1 MIAYRDQLAQAL
13 RALTVELPGSYAWY
27 GVVSRAP
34 RSASATPDAVCDHL
48 VAGLAHELYR
58 SFYTRGRPE
67 PRDPARIGPAR
78 SDPDFV
84 RALSAANQGTGGWE
98 PGWRIEAAQDDVVRL
113 SGRGL
118 RVRAPAADC
127 RPGRGPLRVG
137 APVRLRRP
145 KETASAGFYAALG
158 DAARSRRADDVETRV
173 YFNVTPA
180 GAPALVSVCTRL
192 LNGAAI
198 PFELKVADH
207 PAGYDRCDPAVL
219 YLDRDDSRAVRTV
232 SACPRS
238 WLGCAAHTC
247 SRRRRSSRSGWRRAS
262 PPASTP
268 WRTRTRARPLPRSR
282 LVAEGAVAATERRCP
297 SRSEGARRGRGGA
310 VRGSRTRHRPPGPGL
325 AGPVGAP
332 CVLTSPRSSS

>member
-1 MIAYRDQLAQAL
+1 MIAYRDQLADAL
-13 RALTVELPGSYAWY
+13 RALTVALPGSYAWY

-34 RSASATPDAVCDHL
+34 RSASATPDAVRDHL

-84 RALSAANQGTGGWE
+84 RSLSAANQGTGGWE
-98 PGWRIEAAQDDVVRL
+98 PGWRIDAAQDDVVRL

-127 RPGRGPLRVG
+127 CPGRGPLRVG

-219 YLDRDDSRAVRTV
+219 YLDEGGVERLAGLMPAIF
-232 SACPRS
+232 SACPSHLRP
-238 WLGCAAHTC
+238 
-247 SRRRRSSRSGWRRAS
+247 RA
-262 PPASTP
+262 PAFT
-268 WRTRTRARPLPRSR
+268 RPLVPGVAVGEHRPALGGSFGSFRCR
-282 LVAEGAVAATERRCP
+282 LVAEGVVAAQRRGTTALPERLDAVAARF
-297 SRSEGARRGRGGA
+297 AD
-310 VRGSRTRHRPPGPGL
+310 HGL
-325 AGPVGAP
+325 DLDLPYLA
-332 CVLTSPRSSS
+332 PRSTARHAS